1 MDEKVFNFDDI
12 SEYSLKQRCLI
23 RLADIFFYVLIV
35 IIGKTVEFQVENIEN
50 YEKIIE
56 TEKIPIYTF
65 WHNNIF
71 LGTYYFRNRK
81 IIVMSSKSFDA
92 EYIGRFIKRLG
103 YGTVR
108 GSSTRGGVGALIEMV
123 KLMKRGFQCGF
134 AIDGPKGPK
143 YIAKSGVC
151 LLAKKTGN
159 PIMPFIVF
167 PQKYWTINS
176 WDKLQIP
183 KPFTRALV
191 KIGEPIYVEKAAND
205 EDIENKRLEL
215 QKILD
220 ELVKNGENWQNT
232 KNK

>member
-1 MDEKVFNFDDI
+1 MNEKVFKFDDI
-12 SEYSLKQRCLI
+12 SSYSLKQRCLI
-23 RLADIFFYVLIV
+23 RLADIVFYSLVM
-35 IIGKTVEFQVENIEN
+35 IIGKTIRFEVENIEIF
-50 YEKIIE
+50 EKIIQAD
-56 TEKIPIYTF
+56 KIPVYTF

-92 EYIGRFIKRLG
+92 EYIARFIKRLG
-103 YGTVR
+103 YGTIR

-123 KLMKRGFQCGF
+123 KAMRKGFPCGF

-143 YIAKSGVC
+143 YVAKSGVC
-151 LLAKKTGN
+151 LLAKKTEN
-159 PIMPFIVF
+159 PIMPFVVT
-167 PQKYWTINS
+167 PQKYWEISS

-191 KIGEPIYVEKAAND
+191 KIGEPIYVESNIND

-215 QKILD
+215 QKTLD
-220 ELVKNGENWQNT
+220 ELVKNGENWRNT